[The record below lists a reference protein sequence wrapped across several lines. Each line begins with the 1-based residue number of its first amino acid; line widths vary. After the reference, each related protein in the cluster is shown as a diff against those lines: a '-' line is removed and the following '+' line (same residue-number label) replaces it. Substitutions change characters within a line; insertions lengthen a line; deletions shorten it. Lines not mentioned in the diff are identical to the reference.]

1 MPRHA
6 LHARSLGFIHP
17 STHKEMHF
25 ESELPDEFK
34 RVLEKWDTYCSA
46 NTSVIKEVLEEE
58 VQNSEF

>member
-1 MPRHA
+1 
-6 LHARSLGFIHP
+6 
-17 STHKEMHF
+17 MHF